1 MDPDVEP
8 PVESR
13 LTELSGV
20 EALRCC
26 GEDVAVYAPA
36 DDTLLGVGGFEEE
49 EDSADAD
56 TLGVLIPAS
65 LLRRRSLLR
74 GV

>member
-49 EDSADAD
+49 EDSADVV
-56 TLGVLIPAS
+56 LGVLVPAS